1 MQAFHFTPG
10 FIFVNSPPMEETA
23 YFHVARV
30 AENMGTYTEQEIADF
45 FRSGHFLADDLVWR
59 SGMSDWLPLTEV
71 FPHLAGSKSPPPLPA
86 AWPTQAPAT
95 TTSTAPARQ
104 PAATATAAPAFQAQR
119 TPGPYMIQTGLKPEA
134 VEAQINPPTLLRRF
148 FKGAQRIAAVFLIV
162 LAGIAA
168 KALVKA
174 LMKDSSRPA
183 GYNSYSP
190 SGYPSYK

>member
-1 MQAFHFTPG
+1 MQYRGCQTCTMQAFHFTLG

-45 FRSGHFLADDLVWR
+45 FHSGHFLADDLVWQ
-59 SGMSDWLPLTEV
+59 SGMADWLPLTEV
-71 FPHLAGSKSPPPLPA
+71 FPHLASPKSPPPLPSTWPA
-86 AWPTQAPAT
+86 AVPTPTQSAP
-95 TTSTAPARQ
+95 
-104 PAATATAAPAFQAQR
+104 APAFQAQR
-119 TPGPYMIQTGLKPEA
+119 APGPYMIQTGLKPEA

-162 LAGIAA
+162 LTGIAA

-174 LMKDSSRPA
+174 LMKDSHRPA

-190 SGYPSYK
+190 SGYPGYK